1 MVLKDLG
8 SSKKIKIGMK
18 WHFGSGG
25 TRALQ
30 KVPKRALARVDPLKE
45 WLLRVSALFLVLKKS
60 APIFCLAPIIAQES
74 GSLKK
79 RCSLKGVCYS
89 FG

>member
-18 WHFGSGG
+18 WHYGSGG

-45 WLLRVSALFLVLKKS
+45 WLLRVSALFLVLKKVLPFFALLLLGLTKS
-60 APIFCLAPIIAQES
+60 P
-74 GSLKK
+74 K
-79 RCSLKGVCYS
+79 RVKR
-89 FG
+89 